1 MACHLGGSEIL
12 TAASRR
18 PPDDDLHRT
27 VSDTRRVMRILQRPQ
42 QLLFLFFVGFFES
55 SIRSSIRDV
64 HATMSR
70 ACESLVGLTVAS
82 QRPAAGSRR
91 LSCVH
96 ASAEKSHANATRCVE
111 CSRVR
116 TRHRTY
122 CSASYFII
130 ETSNWIF
137 RHPQPAPLTGSNKL
151 AIGARTRLTKS
162 KRTPN
167 PSRSSNAR

>member
-1 MACHLGGSEIL
+1 MMIFIEPFQTRTEGDAHSAAPST
-12 TAASRR
+12 TA
-18 PPDDDLHRT
+18 
-27 VSDTRRVMRILQRPQ
+27 
-42 QLLFLFFVGFFES
+42 FLFFVGFFES

-70 ACESLVGLTVAS
+70 ACESLVGLTVSA
-82 QRPAAGSRR
+82 PAAGV
-91 LSCVH
+91 LAVH

-130 ETSNWIF
+130 ETSNWI
-137 RHPQPAPLTGSNKL
+137 ASG
-151 AIGARTRLTKS
+151 TR
-162 KRTPN
+162 N
-167 PSRSSNAR
+167 PRR

>member
-70 ACESLVGLTVAS
+70 ACESLVGLTVSA
-82 QRPAAGSRR
+82 PAAGVLAVRMHLLR
-91 LSCVH
+91 NH
-96 ASAEKSHANATRCVE
+96 TRTQRGV
-111 CSRVR
+111 
-116 TRHRTY
+116 
-122 CSASYFII
+122 
-130 ETSNWIF
+130 
-137 RHPQPAPLTGSNKL
+137 
-151 AIGARTRLTKS
+151 
-162 KRTPN
+162 
-167 PSRSSNAR
+167 